1 MIKTTYR
8 WVWKHEDA
16 DRVVEVSTF
25 QSKAAAVTIALSY
38 FPDDAVG
45 QEFIKN
51 NEPEI
56 VSAED
61 V

>member
-8 WVWKHEDA
+8 WVWKHEGS
-16 DRVVEVSTF
+16 DRIVEVSTF
-25 QSKAAAVTIALSY
+25 QSKEVAINIALSY
-38 FPDDAVG
+38 FPDDAAG

-56 VSAED
+56 MSTED